1 LAIAPGYGFTLKDG
15 QVTARREGGDSQPL
29 ALFGAVRAAMAVAA
43 GSDHLYQDWRA
54 LAKALDARIDDRG
67 PWTGAAYSLSA
78 SLGGIHSVLDIG
90 PPFHGV
96 RIVTGR
102 RRFGA
107 SYRIASPGAAALFGP
122 TVGAPF
128 TPAMER
134 IPPGWSHRF
143 HALGAPLIDATPACL
158 TLALLEA
165 RPALEQVL
173 TAAAVLAPLLDAD
186 DVGPYR

>member
-1 LAIAPGYGFTLKDG
+1 
-15 QVTARREGGDSQPL
+15 
-29 ALFGAVRAAMAVAA
+29 M
-43 GSDHLYQDWRA
+43 
-54 LAKALDARIDDRG
+54 
-67 PWTGAAYSLSA
+67 
-78 SLGGIHSVLDIG
+78 LDIG

-96 RIVTGR
+96 RIATAR
-102 RRFGA
+102 RRPGA

-143 HALGAPLIDATPACL
+143 HALGAPLIDAMPAHI
-158 TLALLEA
+158 TLALLDA
-165 RPALEQVL
+165 RPKLERLL